1 MSEDYTPNEA
11 RQNQQQQAKKAA
23 LIATYLGRG
32 HDIKAATLLANQAL
46 AANDQN

>member
-1 MSEDYTPNEA
+1 MTDNYTPDEA

-23 LIATYLGRG
+23 LIATYLDRG
-32 HDIKAATLLANQAL
+32 HDIKAATRLANQAL